1 MRHLQ
6 DVVDEY
12 SVDGVSDE
20 KKLVVV
26 EWFQKRPAERFD
38 VTEIEA
44 ALGDELAV
52 GQGQIRNYLTALT
65 DEEILQSHG
74 DRRKAYELADDIVP
88 PVRYQVRAALRHL
101 FAVFDIDRWGI
112 AGVLS
117 MSTAIW
123 AILTLPFWVLWGS
136 LLVVPHDAHG
146 PISQSDYLITA
157 IAMTLWLVVFVVAT
171 TLSHHIHRWWRRRP
185 NRLD

>member
-20 KKLVVV
+20 KKLTVV
-26 EWFQKRPAERFD
+26 EWFQRRPTERFD
-38 VTEIEA
+38 VAEVES
-44 ALGDELAV
+44 ALGDELGV
-52 GQGQIRNYLTALT
+52 GQGQIRNYLSSLT

-74 DRRKAYELADDIVP
+74 NKRKAYQLADDIVP
-88 PVRYQVRAALRHL
+88 PVRCQVRAALRHL
-101 FAVFDIDRWGI
+101 FAAFDIDRWGI

-136 LLVVPHDAHG
+136 LLVVPRNAHG
-146 PISQSDYLITA
+146 PISQSEYLITA

-171 TLSHHIHRWWRRRP
+171 TLSHYIHRWWRRRP
-185 NRLD
+185 NGTE